1 MQFNT
6 SEFNYHDG
14 TFAAEASDLGDR
26 FSKLFSGHGR
36 DHCDSFNLVSERT
49 GRVVEMV
56 FVGPRYDR
64 EGDLTHWEFQPHNC
78 YTFNDLIIFN
88 D

>member
-1 MQFNT
+1 MQLNT
-6 SEFNYHDG
+6 RDFSYHDG
-14 TFAAEASDLGDR
+14 TFAAQISDLGNK
-26 FSKLFSGHGR
+26 FPGQTFE
-36 DHCDSFNLVSERT
+36 LVSERT

-56 FVGPRYDR
+56 LVGPRYDG

-78 YTFNDLIIFN
+78 FTFNDLIIFN

>member
-6 SEFNYHDG
+6 REFNYHNG
-14 TFAAEASDLGDR
+14 TFTAEASDLGDR
-26 FSKLFSGHGR
+26 FSGKDFE
-36 DHCDSFNLVSERT
+36 LVSERT

-56 FVGPRYDR
+56 LVGPRYDA

-78 YTFNDLIIFN
+78 YTFDDLIIFN